1 MSRIGGAVEGPAAVA
16 ADRDLGDLVPL
27 GVESRGDRSPRLQGD
42 VVLARAAA
50 LEDGHAETAGRAH
63 PVVVGGGGPGE
74 FCPITIVT
82 IEPFVASAFPAG
94 FACWALLAP
103 AGPVDWYC

>member
-1 MSRIGGAVEGPAAVA
+1 MSRIGGAIERPAAVA

-27 GVESRGDRSPRLQGD
+27 GIEGRGDRPSRLEGD

-50 LEDGHAETAGRAH
+50 RENGHAETAGRAH

-82 IEPFVASAFPAG
+82 IEPFVAWAFPAG
-94 FACWALLAP
+94 FCCWTMLSP

>member
-1 MSRIGGAVEGPAAVA
+1 MSRIGGAVERPAPVA

-27 GVESRGDRSPRLQGD
+27 PVEGRGARPPRLQRD
-42 VVLARAAA
+42 LVLAGAAA
-50 LEDGHAETAGRAH
+50 SEDGHAETAGRAH

-82 IEPFVASAFPAG
+82 IEPFVAWAFPAG
-94 FACWALLAP
+94 FCCWTMLSP
-103 AGPVDWYC
+103 A